1 MAIFPYHPVK
11 GINSSQVLIRA
22 SLLGER
28 IHIGALLFQPP
39 QTHKR
44 FFPNDEMSSTSLS
57 SSLLFAL
64 TNNYSYKEYCQLE
77 ESQIPLLLEK
87 GEGEK
92 ASQELIQEDLKW
104 MVIEEDDV
112 NHFLQTEEGNLR
124 EEDITSVIGMYLF
137 CSM

>member
-1 MAIFPYHPVK
+1 MK
-11 GINSSQVLIRA
+11 GIYSSFILNRA

-44 FFPNDEMSSTSLS
+44 FSPDDGVSSSSLS
-57 SSLLFAL
+57 PSLLFAL

-77 ESQIPLLLEK
+77 ESQIPSLLEK
-87 GEGEK
+87 EGERIT
-92 ASQELIQEDLKW
+92 QELIQEDLEW

-124 EEDITSVIGMYLF
+124 EEDITSVIGMLVL
-137 CSM
+137 CDM